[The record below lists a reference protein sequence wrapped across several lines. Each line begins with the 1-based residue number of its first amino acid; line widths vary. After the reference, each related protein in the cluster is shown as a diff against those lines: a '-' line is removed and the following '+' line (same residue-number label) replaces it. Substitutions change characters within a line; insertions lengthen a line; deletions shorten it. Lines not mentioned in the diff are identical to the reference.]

1 MLRGQNWKHEA
12 GQRLRGCHGLLWRHD
27 LSDHGVIALN
37 GDGLAPCGYAV
48 QYLAG
53 ISGEFCS
60 ADGLHCLVPNEY
72 AWVRIL
78 HELSISAG
86 LAREYGLI
94 RVQRLRFT
102 GQLHAEGGVKVLVK
116 PGGTPKP
123 VRHQIA

>member
-1 MLRGQNWKHEA
+1 
-12 GQRLRGCHGLLWRHD
+12 

-48 QYLAG
+48 KYLAG
-53 ISGEFCS
+53 ISGEFGS
-60 ADGLHCLVPNEY
+60 TYGLHCLAPNEY

-78 HELSISAG
+78 HELSISAD

-102 GQLHAEGGVKVLVK
+102 GQLHAEVGVKVLVK